1 MKQTSQRSLLFR
13 QNVNRTEAEWRRVC
27 PRHGVRGIK
36 TQLRPRRR
44 AMDRA
49 AVVSMSEIWYTT
61 LCKKERSLRYVYNGN
76 TKGGMQEKACTNRPR
91 QNAGRV
97 ARFYP
102 QAMCYARWCKGL
114 SGVCWS
120 PALSQRETDRYPDV
134 SHDAS
139 THRIGF
145 WFSWMLPRCGG
156 CCVACRWRVLDFK
169 RKRLRLAGKWHLF
182 LGRRPCTSL
191 GVGCEEVWTGQ
202 CGSPWRKN
210 KSGALFGFDGCRHV
224 SNSWAHLS
232 GVGRFRCQ
240 TTDKRQVAAQARLSC
255 HKHGDSSCGNGAW
268 LALRHCTLSVCRGR
282 ACVSKF
288 AFLRSLAYPDI
299 CKESLGSSFLI
310 PRRIGF
316 LSFPHL
322 IMEAAQ

>member
-1 MKQTSQRSLLFR
+1 MWGQTPGAGVEMVTFLTFLARCGACGGTS
-13 QNVNRTEAEWRRVC
+13 RRMPIGALMSGFEKP
-27 PRHGVRGIK
+27 PRGRR
-36 TQLRPRRR
+36 LCPRRR
-44 AMDRA
+44 TVDRA

-102 QAMCYARWCKGL
+102 QAMCYAQWCKGL

-191 GVGCEEVWTGQ
+191 GVGCEEI
-202 CGSPWRKN
+202 CG
-210 KSGALFGFDGCRHV
+210 D
-224 SNSWAHLS
+224 
-232 GVGRFRCQ
+232 
-240 TTDKRQVAAQARLSC
+240 RLWERVL
-255 HKHGDSSCGNGAW
+255 K
-268 LALRHCTLSVCRGR
+268 
-282 ACVSKF
+282 
-288 AFLRSLAYPDI
+288 
-299 CKESLGSSFLI
+299 
-310 PRRIGF
+310 
-316 LSFPHL
+316 
-322 IMEAAQ
+322 

>member
-1 MKQTSQRSLLFR
+1 M
-13 QNVNRTEAEWRRVC
+13 
-27 PRHGVRGIK
+27 
-36 TQLRPRRR
+36 
-44 AMDRA
+44 
-49 AVVSMSEIWYTT
+49 
-61 LCKKERSLRYVYNGN
+61 YNGN

-139 THRIGF
+139 THRNGF

-210 KSGALFGFDGCRHV
+210 KSGALFGFDGCRHI

-232 GVGRFRCQ
+232 GAGRFRCQ
-240 TTDKRQVAAQARLSC
+240 ATDQWQVAAQARYFSERQ
-255 HKHGDSSCGNGAW
+255 GPDFRP
-268 LALRHCTLSVCRGR
+268 ALHRIAEAQRSVYNPSRGS
-282 ACVSKF
+282 VSIV
-288 AFLRSLAYPDI
+288 PNI
-299 CKESLGSSFLI
+299 CLW
-310 PRRIGF
+310 RNRVWRQNR
-316 LSFPHL
+316 
-322 IMEAAQ
+322 IMEAA

>member
-1 MKQTSQRSLLFR
+1 M
-13 QNVNRTEAEWRRVC
+13 
-27 PRHGVRGIK
+27 
-36 TQLRPRRR
+36 
-44 AMDRA
+44 
-49 AVVSMSEIWYTT
+49 
-61 LCKKERSLRYVYNGN
+61 YNGN
-76 TKGGMQEKACTNRPR
+76 SQGGMQEKACTNRPR

-240 TTDKRQVAAQARLSC
+240 ATDKRQIAAQARLSC

-299 CKESLGSSFLI
+299 CKESIGSSFLI

-322 IMEAAQ
+322 IMEAA

>member
-1 MKQTSQRSLLFR
+1 M
-13 QNVNRTEAEWRRVC
+13 NRMGYRWAKIRGAYRLSRRRWLC
-27 PRHGVRGIK
+27 
-36 TQLRPRRR
+36 PRRR
-44 AMDRA
+44 AVDRA

-139 THRIGF
+139 THRNGF

-182 LGRRPCTSL
+182 LGRRPCT
-191 GVGCEEVWTGQ
+191 
-202 CGSPWRKN
+202 
-210 KSGALFGFDGCRHV
+210 
-224 SNSWAHLS
+224 
-232 GVGRFRCQ
+232 
-240 TTDKRQVAAQARLSC
+240 
-255 HKHGDSSCGNGAW
+255 
-268 LALRHCTLSVCRGR
+268 
-282 ACVSKF
+282 
-288 AFLRSLAYPDI
+288 FLRSLAYPDI
-299 CKESLGSSFLI
+299 CKESIGSSFLI

-322 IMEAAQ
+322 IMEAA